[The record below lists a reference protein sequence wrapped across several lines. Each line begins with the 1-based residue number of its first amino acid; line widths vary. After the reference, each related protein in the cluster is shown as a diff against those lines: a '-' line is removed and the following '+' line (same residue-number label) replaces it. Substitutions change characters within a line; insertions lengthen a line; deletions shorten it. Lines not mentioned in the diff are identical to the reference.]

1 VQSVANPAWTLR
13 ALSVDV
19 LINNPSRNPISAER
33 IRSITKL
40 VNSAIGVGDNR
51 RVTVVDLPFADQ
63 ASNAGEANPPW
74 WRQAWMTAIEQ
85 NAVLVAAGLLLL
97 FGGLLPLLRHTGLRL
112 AAIGAAGGELTAN
125 GEGAGEVETAAG
137 VLARPVFVDTET
149 VRALA
154 ANDPV
159 RTAQVIKEWIA
170 RDRSGIRRAS

>member
-1 VQSVANPAWTLR
+1 LR
-13 ALSVDV
+13 TLSVDV

-40 VNSAIGVGDNR
+40 VNSAIGAGENR
-51 RVTVVDLPFADQ
+51 HVTVVDLPFADQ
-63 ASNAGEANPPW
+63 ASSTGEANPPW
-74 WRQAWMTAIEQ
+74 WRQAWMSAIEQ

-97 FGGLLPLLRHTGLRL
+97 FGGLLPLLRHARLSL
-112 AAIGAAGGELTAN
+112 AAIGAERGEL
-125 GEGAGEVETAAG
+125 AAG
-137 VLARPVFVDTET
+137 REGPEGRAEPMLGSLVRPVVVDAET

-170 RDRSGIRRAS
+170 RDRTGIKRAS